1 MPWIRPQDQMPEE
14 ATPVLIIDVLG
25 RQIVAWY
32 ITNLDMWRSENY
44 SWWPREVTYWMSI
57 PQTRFNMDLISRTIL
72 GYTAEVVG
80 VSPDDILSEVK
91 TQELVLA
98 RSIFADIAYSE
109 YLYTYC
115 QIGRIIKRNHAT
127 VMHNLEILA
136 INMRAR
142 PDIKFLRTQVL
153 NRTRDFLQ
161 H

>member
-1 MPWIRPQDQMPEE
+1 MLGSDAGTLRASPDFHDRHESSLRMARRWTLVLRASNVVPNRSKPLDAP
-14 ATPVLIIDVLG
+14 TPKPVL
-25 RQIVAWY
+25 
-32 ITNLDMWRSENY
+32 T
-44 SWWPREVTYWMSI
+44 
-57 PQTRFNMDLISRTIL
+57 MDLISRTIL

>member
-1 MPWIRPQDQMPEE
+1 MRT
-14 ATPVLIIDVLG
+14 ATFGPTN
-25 RQIVAWY
+25 
-32 ITNLDMWRSENY
+32 TNLGSSPKSAIGCHYPLTRS
-44 SWWPREVTYWMSI
+44 
-57 PQTRFNMDLISRTIL
+57 NMDLISRTIL

>member
-1 MPWIRPQDQMPEE
+1 MGKMLGPDAETLRTCPDIHDRPQSSLRMAGRWPLVLRASNVVPNRSEPLD
-14 ATPVLIIDVLG
+14 ATTPKPVL
-25 RQIVAWY
+25 
-32 ITNLDMWRSENY
+32 T
-44 SWWPREVTYWMSI
+44 
-57 PQTRFNMDLISRTIL
+57 MDLISRTIL

>member
-1 MPWIRPQDQMPEE
+1 MGKMLGPDAGTLRACPDFYDRHESSLRMAGRWPLVLRASNLVPNRSEPLDASTPK
-14 ATPVLIIDVLG
+14 PVL
-25 RQIVAWY
+25 
-32 ITNLDMWRSENY
+32 T
-44 SWWPREVTYWMSI
+44 
-57 PQTRFNMDLISRTIL
+57 MDLITRTIL

-136 INMRAR
+136 KNMRAR

>member
-1 MPWIRPQDQMPEE
+1 
-14 ATPVLIIDVLG
+14 
-25 RQIVAWY
+25 
-32 ITNLDMWRSENY
+32 
-44 SWWPREVTYWMSI
+44 
-57 PQTRFNMDLISRTIL
+57 MDLISRTIL

-136 INMRAR
+136 INMRQGPTSSFFVHR
-142 PDIKFLRTQVL
+142 F
-153 NRTRDFLQ
+153 
-161 H
+161 

>member
-1 MPWIRPQDQMPEE
+1 MVCNYHSLNHYHCRPLCFRYDGRWWVVQSSESNYRQKHKPQAINQD
-14 ATPVLIIDVLG
+14 G
-25 RQIVAWY
+25 
-32 ITNLDMWRSENY
+32 IT
-44 SWWPREVTYWMSI
+44 
-57 PQTRFNMDLISRTIL
+57 MDLISRTIL

>member
-1 MPWIRPQDQMPEE
+1 MLGQDAGTLRASPDFYDRHEPSLRMAWRRPLVLRTPNLVPDRSEPLD
-14 ATPVLIIDVLG
+14 AFTPKPVL
-25 RQIVAWY
+25 
-32 ITNLDMWRSENY
+32 T
-44 SWWPREVTYWMSI
+44 
-57 PQTRFNMDLISRTIL
+57 MDLISRTIL

>member
-1 MPWIRPQDQMPEE
+1 MGKMLGPNADTLRASPDFHNGHESSLRMAGRRPLVLRTSNLVPNRSEPLD
-14 ATPVLIIDVLG
+14 ATTPKPVL
-25 RQIVAWY
+25 
-32 ITNLDMWRSENY
+32 T
-44 SWWPREVTYWMSI
+44 
-57 PQTRFNMDLISRTIL
+57 MDLITRTIL
-72 GYTAEVVG
+72 GYTAEVIG
-80 VSPDDILSEVK
+80 VNPDDILSNVK

>member
-1 MPWIRPQDQMPEE
+1 MLGPNAGTLRACPDFHNRHEPSLRMAGRWPLVLRTSNVVPNRSEPLDAP
-14 ATPVLIIDVLG
+14 TPKPVL
-25 RQIVAWY
+25 
-32 ITNLDMWRSENY
+32 T
-44 SWWPREVTYWMSI
+44 
-57 PQTRFNMDLISRTIL
+57 MDLISRTIL

>member
-1 MPWIRPQDQMPEE
+1 MGKMLGPDADTLRASPDIHDRHESSLRMARRWPLVLRASNLVPNRSKPLDAP
-14 ATPVLIIDVLG
+14 TSKPVL
-25 RQIVAWY
+25 
-32 ITNLDMWRSENY
+32 T
-44 SWWPREVTYWMSI
+44 
-57 PQTRFNMDLISRTIL
+57 MDLISRTIL

-80 VSPDDILSEVK
+80 VSPDDILSNVK

-115 QIGRIIKRNHAT
+115 QIGRIIMRNHAT

>member
-1 MPWIRPQDQMPEE
+1 MT
-14 ATPVLIIDVLG
+14 AGT
-25 RQIVAWY
+25 
-32 ITNLDMWRSENY
+32 TNTKRGSY
-44 SWWPREVTYWMSI
+44 PKSAIGCHY

-91 TQELVLA
+91 TRELVLA

>member
-1 MPWIRPQDQMPEE
+1 MKSPIGCPYPL
-14 ATPVLIIDVLG
+14 T
-25 RQIVAWY
+25 
-32 ITNLDMWRSENY
+32 RS
-44 SWWPREVTYWMSI
+44 
-57 PQTRFNMDLISRTIL
+57 NMDLITRTIL
-72 GYTAEVVG
+72 GYTAEVIG
-80 VSPDDILSEVK
+80 VNPDDITSSVK
-91 TQELVLA
+91 TRELVLA

>member
-1 MPWIRPQDQMPEE
+1 MEWVKCSDRLPEPGE
-14 ATPVLIIDVLG
+14 PVLIFTTDMN
-25 RQIVAWY
+25 QFMAWLVHDRWY
-32 ITNLDMWRSENY
+32 YEHQTWFLIEVSHWMPYHLTRS
-44 SWWPREVTYWMSI
+44 
-57 PQTRFNMDLISRTIL
+57 NMDLISRTIL

-91 TQELVLA
+91 TRELVLA

>member
-1 MPWIRPQDQMPEE
+1 M
-14 ATPVLIIDVLG
+14 T
-25 RQIVAWY
+25 
-32 ITNLDMWRSENY
+32 
-44 SWWPREVTYWMSI
+44 
-57 PQTRFNMDLISRTIL
+57 MDLITRTIL

-80 VSPDDILSEVK
+80 VNPDQITSEVK
-91 TQELVLA
+91 TRELVLA

>member
-1 MPWIRPQDQMPEE
+1 MLGPNADTLRASPDIHDRPQSSLRMAWGWPLVLRASNLVPDRSEPLD
-14 ATPVLIIDVLG
+14 ATTPKPVL
-25 RQIVAWY
+25 
-32 ITNLDMWRSENY
+32 T
-44 SWWPREVTYWMSI
+44 
-57 PQTRFNMDLISRTIL
+57 MDLISRTIL

-136 INMRAR
+136 KNMRAR

>member
-1 MPWIRPQDQMPEE
+1 
-14 ATPVLIIDVLG
+14 
-25 RQIVAWY
+25 
-32 ITNLDMWRSENY
+32 
-44 SWWPREVTYWMSI
+44 
-57 PQTRFNMDLISRTIL
+57 MDLISRTIL

-136 INMRAR
+136 KNMRAR

-161 H
+161 P

>member
-1 MPWIRPQDQMPEE
+1 MTVGTMNTKRGSYPKSAIGCPYPL
-14 ATPVLIIDVLG
+14 T
-25 RQIVAWY
+25 
-32 ITNLDMWRSENY
+32 RS
-44 SWWPREVTYWMSI
+44 
-57 PQTRFNMDLISRTIL
+57 NMDLISRTIL

-91 TQELVLA
+91 TRELVLA

-136 INMRAR
+136 KNMRAR

-153 NRTRDFLQ
+153 NRTRDFWQ